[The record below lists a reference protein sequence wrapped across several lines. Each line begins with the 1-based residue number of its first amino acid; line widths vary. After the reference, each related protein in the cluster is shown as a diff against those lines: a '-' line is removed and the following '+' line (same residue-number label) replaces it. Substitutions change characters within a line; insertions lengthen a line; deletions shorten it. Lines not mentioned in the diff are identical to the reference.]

1 MDRLRSQGAILLWP
15 TSDTAGTA
23 PPTIA
28 ERFPQLVPEV
38 PRVFARRVQGRLPLV
53 RIGWAVIRP
62 KTEEP
67 IELPYPE
74 NR

>member
-1 MDRLRSQGAILLWP
+1 
-15 TSDTAGTA
+15 
-23 PPTIA
+23 
-28 ERFPQLVPEV
+28 VPEV

-74 NR
+74 TR

>member
-1 MDRLRSQGAILLWP
+1 VWP
-15 TSDTAGTA
+15 TTDTAGT
-23 PPTIA
+23 PPPGIS

-62 KTEEP
+62 KTEET
-67 IELPYPE
+67 ILLPRPE
-74 NR
+74 DR